1 MRLTPR
7 LAQPCHSILVSRC
20 GKIVFEDVYGYADV
34 ATKEPLQ
41 ADGIFRWAS
50 MTKPVTCV
58 AAMICYE
65 RGCFQLDDPLEMSA
79 RRPPLALLPLPA
91 RCG

>member
-1 MRLTPR
+1 M
-7 LAQPCHSILVSRC
+7 
-20 GKIVFEDVYGYADV
+20 YGYADV

-79 RRPPLALLPLPA
+79 ASPLARRSPPLRLSA
-91 RCG
+91 RPQACR